1 MNKIKQAFKLL
12 QECGNFEPSQLHLG
26 KDRLWITPYGDII
39 DFKQLQLAMAA
50 AELFHLLPTLY
61 DTQEHESCRFVLI
74 NYDY

>member
-12 QECGNFEPSQLHLG
+12 QDSGYFETTQLHEG
-26 KDRLWITPYGDII
+26 KDRLWITPYGNVI

-61 DTQEHESCRFVLI
+61 KDYENCRFDLI
-74 NYDY
+74 SY